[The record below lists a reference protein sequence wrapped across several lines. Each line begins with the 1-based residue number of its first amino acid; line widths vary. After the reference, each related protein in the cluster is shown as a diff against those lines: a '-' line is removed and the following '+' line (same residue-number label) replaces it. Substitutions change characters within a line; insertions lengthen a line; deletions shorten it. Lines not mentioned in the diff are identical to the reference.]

1 MLNRLRERFAATYCA
16 AADHHLRQPL
26 LAISLY
32 ASALEA
38 RLADPE
44 ALRVL
49 RGMQFSLR
57 VLQQHL
63 DVLLDLSNLE
73 AGLVKPR
80 LAVIHLTPLLEQAI
94 EAERPIAS
102 YHGVELR
109 IVRTSA
115 SVRCDPALLRH
126 MLEHLLSKAL
136 ACAKSGRIT
145 VGCRRLGRGRVRLQV
160 AGSALAPSAE
170 PEGSAEVSIVQRLG
184 RRLGHTVTV
193 APAAGRGAVF
203 GIDLERAG

>member
-1 MLNRLRERFAATYCA
+1 MLARLRERFAAAYCA
-16 AADHHLRQPL
+16 AADHHLRQPVL
-26 LAISLY
+26 SISLY

-38 RLADPE
+38 RIADPE

-63 DVLLDLSNLE
+63 DLLLDLSNLE

-80 LAVIHLTPLLEQAI
+80 LAVVHLTPLLEQAI

-102 YHGVELR
+102 HHGVELR

-115 SVRCDPALLRH
+115 SVRCDPALLQR
-126 MLEHLLSKAL
+126 MVEHLLTKAV
-136 ACAKSGRIT
+136 CCTTRDRIV
-145 VGCRRLGRGRVRLQV
+145 VGCRRSGRGRVRL
-160 AGSALAPSAE
+160 
-170 PEGSAEVSIVQRLG
+170 EVVGFPVQEQERELSIVQRLG
-184 RRLGHTVTV
+184 RRLGHTVV
-193 APAAGRGAVF
+193 VESAALS
-203 GIDLERAG
+203 IELERAG

>member
-102 YHGVELR
+102 HMGVELR

-115 SVRCDPALLRH
+115 SVRCDPALLGR
-126 MLEHLLSKAL
+126 MVEHLLSKAL
-136 ACAKSGRIT
+136 VGATGGRIT

-160 AGSALAPSAE
+160 AGAAIATAE

-184 RRLGHTVTV
+184 RRLGHAVSV
-193 APAAGRGAVF
+193 APAAGRGALF
-203 GIDLERAG
+203 CIDVERAG

>member
-1 MLNRLRERFAATYCA
+1 MLARLRERFAAAYCA
-16 AADHHLRQPL
+16 AADHHLRQPVL
-26 LAISLY
+26 SISLY

-38 RLADPE
+38 RIADPE

-63 DVLLDLSNLE
+63 DLLLDLSNLE

-80 LAVIHLTPLLEQAI
+80 LAVVHLTPLLEQAI

-102 YHGVELR
+102 HHGVELR

-115 SVRCDPALLRH
+115 SVRCDRALLQR
-126 MLEHLLSKAL
+126 MVEHLLTKMVC
-136 ACAKSGRIT
+136 CATRGRII
-145 VGCRRLGRGRVRLQV
+145 VGCRRLGRGRVRLQL
-160 AGSALAPSAE
+160 AGAAIATAD
-170 PEGSAEVSIVQRLG
+170 PEGSAEVSIAQRLG
-184 RRLGHTVTV
+184 RRLGHAVTV
-193 APAAGRGAVF
+193 VPAAGGGAAF
-203 GIDLERAG
+203 SIDLERAG